1 MLTRRT
7 TTKGAVALF
16 VLGLTGVSA
25 GCAPTLQEEI
35 RLGQQT
41 AAQLSAELPL
51 VQDPAVVQYV
61 NQLGNQIARRADA
74 RGIAYRFYVVNA
86 PEVNAF
92 AIPGGHVYVNRGL
105 IERSRNVSEL
115 AGVLAHEIA
124 HVTHRHGIDQWTRAQ
139 RANLGINVLYGVLL
153 GRNPSGVESAAIQV
167 GGAGVFS
174 GYSREAEREADEAA
188 IQYLTSAGFD
198 PNGMVTMFRT
208 LLAERQSNPGQL
220 QQWFATHPT
229 TEERIRNVQTA
240 INRSGAGG
248 ARGLTTNTQAFNDFR
263 GRVSRLPATAR
274 R

>member
-1 MLTRRT
+1 MLITRTAAKRVVP
-7 TTKGAVALF
+7 VAF
-16 VLGLTGVSA
+16 ASMMIA
-25 GCAPTLQEEI
+25 SGCAPTLQEELQ
-35 RLGQQT
+35 LGQQT

-51 VQDPAVVQYV
+51 VQDAASVQYI
-61 NQLGNQIARRADA
+61 NQLGNQIARRADT
-74 RGIAYRFYVVNA
+74 RGIQYRFYIVNA

-115 AGVLAHEIA
+115 AGVLAHEIG

-153 GRNPSGVESAAIQV
+153 GRGPSGLESAAIQV

-188 IQYLTSAGFD
+188 IQYLIASGFHPD
-198 PNGMVTMFRT
+198 GMVTMFQT
-208 LLAERQSNPGQL
+208 LLAERGSNPAPV

-229 TEERIRNVQTA
+229 TEERIRNVRTA
-240 INRSGAGG
+240 ISRSGASGM
-248 ARGLTTNTQAFNDFR
+248 RGLTTNTQAFDEFR
-263 GRVSRLPATAR
+263 SRVSRLPAPPR